1 MKKMR
6 LIFTKTNNGHN
17 FQLTKFSV
25 VDFFLTDR
33 SNLFRLGRQIFQLSI
48 FLLSREKCDYQS
60 HWVRNFRFFSL
71 PYFVFLG
78 ILNVISVSHT
88 NFQWVSSHNLRKF
101 DKQPWIEYDEGFA
114 ANLSTRQS
122 GAKGE
127 WRVSSWLMISIM
139 WKVIYFW
146 SVFWR
151 LFSGVEILV

>member
-1 MKKMR
+1 MGTTFNWQNSQLLNFFLPIDLIFSGKRQNRPVANLSAIDFPSQPREMR
-6 LIFTKTNNGHN
+6 LPKP
-17 FQLTKFSV
+17 LSA
-25 VDFFLTDR
+25 
-33 SNLFRLGRQIFQLSI
+33 QLS
-48 FLLSREKCDYQS
+48 
-60 HWVRNFRFFSL
+60 VFSL

-78 ILNVISVSHT
+78 ILNVMSVSHT

-114 ANLSTRQS
+114 VNSSTRQS